1 MAVNIYFPNMSNH
14 RIKVRVDV
22 DATHDP
28 IQWAHQKTR
37 ICLNVTIPYNSVI
50 SCEATRNGNPVNPL
64 QHRRHGDSMY
74 AGQRHIPVL
83 LEDEDARRNL
93 PLDNRMLAYNAM
105 VVRAMLQQLGSTTDR
120 NWACAGLTRS

>member
-83 LEDEDARRNL
+83 LEDEDAR
-93 PLDNRMLAYNAM
+93 A
-105 VVRAMLQQLGSTTDR
+105 QFTTGQSNVGIQCDGCPSY
-120 NWACAGLTRS
+120 AAAAGQYH